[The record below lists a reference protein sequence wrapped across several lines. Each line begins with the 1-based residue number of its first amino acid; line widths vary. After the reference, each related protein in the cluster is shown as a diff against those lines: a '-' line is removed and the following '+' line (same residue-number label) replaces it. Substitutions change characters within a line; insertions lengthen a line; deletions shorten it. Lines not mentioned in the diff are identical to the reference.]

1 MTIVK
6 LGIRGEGWGCRR
18 GRSYS
23 SRSAVKDH
31 KSTLGMN
38 VASKR
43 RKEWRCVQLRWRG
56 IFHPGLA
63 SSNNPSRLRLSL
75 RAVAPLPKSTPWV
88 YSNTGNK
95 LVQRFAQHCC
105 FISGIVMLLVLPFAR
120 SSCCATVLCHQLV
133 AQQFVQ
139 PITKRNILRSG
150 DKLLARLLK
159 RAVLQCVTKSRCMNL
174 LPV

>member
-18 GRSYS
+18 ERSYS

-75 RAVAPLPKSTPWV
+75 RAVAPFPKSTPWV
-88 YSNTGNK
+88 RRLRRLRCNVSCVK
-95 LVQRFAQHCC
+95 SWWWV
-105 FISGIVMLLVLPFAR
+105 LLVFPPAR
-120 SSCCATVLCHQLV
+120 ATCLFQAAATCCKASALRNCAQKTLQNVTRKLNLV
-133 AQQFVQ
+133 VRQVARVRG
-139 PITKRNILRSG
+139 KLGNI
-150 DKLLARLLK
+150 
-159 RAVLQCVTKSRCMNL
+159 NL
-174 LPV
+174 

>member
-23 SRSAVKDH
+23 SRSAVKDQ

-63 SSNNPSRLRLSL
+63 SSSNPLRLRLLL
-75 RAVAPLPKSTPWV
+75 RAMAPLPKSTHWV
-88 YSNTGNK
+88 HRLHRLLCNVSCVKSWWG
-95 LVQRFAQHCC
+95 V
-105 FISGIVMLLVLPFAR
+105 LLVFPPEPATCLFQAAAT
-120 SSCCATVLCHQLV
+120 CCKASALRNCAQKTSQNVTRKLNLV
-133 AQQFVQ
+133 VRKVALVGG
-139 PITKRNILRSG
+139 KLGNINR
-150 DKLLARLLK
+150 
-159 RAVLQCVTKSRCMNL
+159 
-174 LPV
+174 